1 MSQEWIKLYDT
12 DTGET
17 ESSWVRSV
25 GWNEGDLIVR
35 RYDDNPENP
44 ETILYDDLEYEV
56 FEDIKEVYNKGGS
69 VGSFL
74 NEEVIRNKDVDKG
87 QKLQS

>member
-12 DTGET
+12 DTGEV

-25 GWNEGDLIVR
+25 GWNGEDLIVR
-35 RYDDNPENP
+35 RYDDDPENP

-56 FEDIKEVYNKGGS
+56 FQEIKEVYNKGGS

-74 NEEVIRNKDVDKG
+74 NKEVIRNKNVDKG
-87 QKLQS
+87 QKL